1 MTFHLYKRGRAIGVF
16 AQNIPFFSPVLPS
29 DIRTGLF
36 NAIWNISII
45 PTTTSKIQ
53 FTLDNGVTWF
63 DLTPTPLI
71 ANEETV
77 VNITCDGDDEFNLRC
92 PDVAGVTLY
101 RAVVSIAPVD
111 FQQKPLGSGTAL
123 KVDICPVNCNVPVD
137 IQNQPIQVSGSVS
150 LTSLDLILAS
160 ITNVAK
166 AINVKWFTTDIPP
179 VGLIAGQGIESA
191 IHFAINTRA
200 KIQYSLDGAVT
211 WVGLNNGFSIEP
223 DVGNVYTI
231 PMIFGDTLNFRAD
244 KALTVIFA
252 RVVQS

>member
-1 MTFHLYKRGRAIGVF
+1 MTFHLYKRGKAIGVF
-16 AQNIPFFSPVLPS
+16 AQNAVFFTPVLPS

-36 NAIWNISII
+36 NAVWNITII
-45 PTTTSKIQ
+45 PLTSSKVE

-63 DLTPTPLI
+63 PLTPSALI

-77 VNITCDGDDEFNLRC
+77 VNLTCDGDDEFNLRC
-92 PDVAGVTLY
+92 PDVAGITLY

-111 FQQKPLGSGTAL
+111 FQQKPLGSGAVA

-137 IQNQPIQVSGSVS
+137 IQNQPISVSGTVS
-150 LTSLDLILAS
+150 LTSLDLILDS

-166 AINVKWFTTDIPP
+166 AINVEWFTPDIPP
-179 VGLIAGQGIESA
+179 TGLVAGQGIDSA

-200 KIQYSLDGAVT
+200 KIQYTLDGGTV
-211 WVGLNNGFSIEP
+211 WVALNNGFNIEP

-244 KALTVIFA
+244 KALTVTFA